1 MIPWNALHSR
11 FNKLK
16 LHNNKFAIST
26 MGLIVI
32 VLIIYFV
39 FSVGSNNNIPLYK
52 IKRANFLISITES
65 GELRAKN
72 SISITAPRVRGNL
85 KIVYLI
91 SEGTFVK
98 PGDIV
103 CKFDPSE
110 ILSSLK
116 DAQTR
121 LELTLMD
128 KEKLKANQN
137 ASLAQMESQLKS
149 AELSFELSL
158 MKLDQLKFEATA
170 VQQQAKLE
178 HEKNKIGFEQTKQ
191 EYKSRLSINKSDV
204 ERMDVEIRQKRDEI
218 TKVQRDLELLTLKA
232 TSEGIVVYSNN
243 FSNQGRKYSIGDT
256 PWAGAEIITL
266 PDLSSM
272 ESRTFINEVD
282 ISNIKVGQ
290 KVIVRLDAYNDS
302 SFFGTISSVSS
313 IGKNKDM
320 TSNIKVFEVIVSMD
334 NSSSILRPGMTT
346 INKVIVKQRTKVLYI
361 PQEAVFRNNDANIVF
376 IKHGSGF
383 SERIIQLGE
392 KNEDYIVV
400 TNGLSDSDEIALL
413 NPNAEIKTN
422 TNDESINSTE
432 AYSIGKSK

>member
-1 MIPWNALHSR
+1 
-11 FNKLK
+11 
-16 LHNNKFAIST
+16 
-26 MGLIVI
+26 
-32 VLIIYFV
+32 
-39 FSVGSNNNIPLYK
+39 
-52 IKRANFLISITES
+52 
-65 GELRAKN
+65 
-72 SISITAPRVRGNL
+72 
-85 KIVYLI
+85 
-91 SEGTFVK
+91 
-98 PGDIV
+98 
-103 CKFDPSE
+103 
-110 ILSSLK
+110 
-116 DAQTR
+116 
-121 LELTLMD
+121 
-128 KEKLKANQN
+128 
-137 ASLAQMESQLKS
+137 
-149 AELSFELSL
+149 
-158 MKLDQLKFEATA
+158 
-170 VQQQAKLE
+170 
-178 HEKNKIGFEQTKQ
+178 
-191 EYKSRLSINKSDV
+191 
-204 ERMDVEIRQKRDEI
+204 
-218 TKVQRDLELLTLKA
+218 
-232 TSEGIVVYSNN
+232 
-243 FSNQGRKYSIGDT
+243 
-256 PWAGAEIITL
+256 
-266 PDLSSM
+266 M